1 MRAAICFMFRR
12 TEFCNA
18 LITLK
23 DINIHKDRIKIFH
36 IKDKEFDPPAGRVSM
51 VFAIVTLNH
60 VHFAPALSSKRD
72 GTRVKLAPYGAG
84 DLL

>member
-12 TEFCNA
+12 TKFCNA
-18 LITLK
+18 VITCL

-36 IKDKEFDPPAGRVSM
+36 IRDKEFDPPAGREFM
-51 VFAIVTLNH
+51 VVAIVTLNH

-72 GTRVKLAPYGAG
+72 GARVILAP
-84 DLL
+84 